1 MRKRNRQR
9 KKWGQL
15 AGAILALVL
24 IGSAAITAIPESND
38 SADGSGLPQKIR
50 IGYFANITHSPALV
64 AVQQKLFEKYLP
76 NTQIEYFVFPS
87 GAAAVEAFKGGALD
101 VSYLGPNPA
110 INGFVTTSGSLL
122 NVVSGATS
130 GGAQF
135 VVQQDV
141 TEANLAG
148 KNFATPGLGG
158 TQDVALRQY
167 LTKKNLSF
175 EVGGDVSITPSD
187 NAATLSLF
195 QKGDIDGAWV
205 PEPWAS
211 RLVIDGGGKVLVN
224 EADLWDQGK
233 FATTLIA
240 STTSFSTKYPK
251 AVEAVLEANLDALQL
266 IESNPQLAKDL
277 SQKEIAK
284 QTGKTLANAVLERA
298 WSNLKF
304 DFDPLAKTLQKSAQ
318 AAVNVGQ
325 LKLPASG
332 LKGIYD
338 LTALNNLVAK
348 RGLPAA
354 DDAGLGK

>member
-1 MRKRNRQR
+1 MTPR
-9 KKWGQL
+9 
-15 AGAILALVL
+15 
-24 IGSAAITAIPESND
+24 
-38 SADGSGLPQKIR
+38 
-50 IGYFANITHSPALV
+50 PAH
-64 AVQQKLFEKYLP
+64 A
-76 NTQIEYFVFPS
+76 S
-87 GAAAVEAFKGGALD
+87 H
-101 VSYLGPNPA
+101 
-110 INGFVTTSGSLL
+110 GSLNASSRPMPNFL
-122 NVVSGATS
+122 RVICTKPREVTSATWCL
-130 GGAQF
+130 
-135 VVQQDV
+135 V
-141 TEANLAG
+141 
-148 KNFATPGLGG
+148 
-158 TQDVALRQY
+158 R
-167 LTKKNLSF
+167 
-175 EVGGDVSITPSD
+175 
-187 NAATLSLF
+187 
-195 QKGDIDGAWV
+195 
-205 PEPWAS
+205 S
-211 RLVIDGGGKVLVN
+211 RLRHSIRRRCT
-224 EADLWDQGK
+224 DLWDQGK

-266 IESNPQLAKDL
+266 IESNPQLAKEL

-318 AAVNVGQ
+318 SAVNVGQ